1 MGLMGGVRLREGV
14 RRRQKLLLIMGVALM
29 ACGNSFAA
37 RAIDLS
43 ALLAPDLA
51 ADNWMTS
58 RADAFAGVDATHSS
72 VFSYGGF
79 TLAPGGLDQ
88 DGLRLRFFAG
98 AGYHGLNEHSGVS
111 APQLD
116 GFTHRADI
124 FQAEALVGWQ
134 IASGPVIARLFAGV
148 SYDEQAISG
157 PQIDY
162 ALQGEHVGAKVA
174 LETWVDLSPS
184 AWLSADASYA
194 TGIGAYSGALRLGVT
209 PMAWVSVGPEA
220 AIFGDR
226 EHDGHRLGAFAR
238 WHCGG
243 CDATL
248 SGGVSGD
255 YDEETGAYGALSFY
269 RRF

>member
-1 MGLMGGVRLREGV
+1 MGLMGGVRLREGAC
-14 RRRQKLLLIMGVALM
+14 RCQTILLIMGMALVAD
-29 ACGNSFAA
+29 GNRFAA

-51 ADNWMTS
+51 GDNWMVS
-58 RADAFAGVDATHSS
+58 RADAFTGVDATHSS

-79 TLAPGGLDQ
+79 TLAPRGLDH

-134 IASGPVIARLFAGV
+134 IASGPVIAKLFAGV

-184 AWLSADASYA
+184 AWLSTDASYV
-194 TGIGAYSGALRLGVT
+194 TSIGAYSAALRLGVT
-209 PMAWVSVGPEA
+209 PAAWLSIGPEA
-220 AIFGDR
+220 AVFGDR
-226 EHDGHRLGAFAR
+226 KHDGHRLGAFAR